1 MLGFVGSGHS
11 GKTVVGYFSVDVVLI
26 EPLHDTIQLFDALFR
41 LNKLFVAVAHQA
53 IEFLF
58 VLLRDQFYKFRF
70 MGTCI
75 SRNALQLPKQ
85 DLFHLDI
92 VDLVGRTK
100 PLPFL
105 VGCAGEVLLLVFPA
119 PRSDL
124 VQFGSAVGTEQYSGE
139 YRHLT
144 DWSKS
149 PAPVSNTLDDIECFL
164 INDWFVG
171 ILKNRPFGRI
181 VPHGLF
187 ALEGL
192 PSCAEIDCM
201 AQVFGLHQQVGY
213 GALLPESRL
222 FRLLCGR
229 LDPKCM
235 HMFGG
240 SRNAPTHQFFRDLR
254 RAFPGNAHFK
264 HLPYYRG
271 RLRVYDPM
279 VLVIGVFQ
287 IAVRR
292 IGSQR
297 FAGISFGTEHSLDF
311 FAGVFGI
318 ELVENVDERRH
329 VIVHLIGTVYTV
341 IDGDEADIVVW
352 EHHLRV
358 HTYLKIIP
366 SQSAHI
372 LHDNGTDTPFVNH
385 A

>member
-1 MLGFVGSGHS
+1 
-11 GKTVVGYFSVDVVLI
+11 
-26 EPLHDTIQLFDALFR
+26 
-41 LNKLFVAVAHQA
+41 
-53 IEFLF
+53 
-58 VLLRDQFYKFRF
+58 

-85 DLFHLDI
+85 NLFHLDI

-100 PLPFL
+100 PLPFS

-139 YRHLT
+139 YQHLT
-144 DWSKS
+144 DRSKS
-149 PAPVSNTLDDIECFL
+149 SAPFPNTLDDIECFL
-164 INDWFVG
+164 INDRFVG
-171 ILKNRPFGRI
+171 ILKDRPFGRI

-192 PSCAEIDCM
+192 PSCARIDCM

-213 GALLPESRL
+213 GALLPESGL
-222 FRLLCGR
+222 FRLLCGC
-229 LDPKCM
+229 LDSKHM

-254 RAFPGNAHFK
+254 RTFSSNAHFK
-264 HLPYYRG
+264 HLPYYRS

-292 IGSQR
+292 IGTGSSTPKKNR
-297 FAGISFGTEHSLDF
+297 AASFAPVSKNGKKAMTDSFS
-311 FAGVFGI
+311 I
-318 ELVENVDERRH
+318 R
-329 VIVHLIGTVYTV
+329 
-341 IDGDEADIVVW
+341 
-352 EHHLRV
+352 
-358 HTYLKIIP
+358 
-366 SQSAHI
+366 
-372 LHDNGTDTPFVNH
+372 
-385 A
+385 